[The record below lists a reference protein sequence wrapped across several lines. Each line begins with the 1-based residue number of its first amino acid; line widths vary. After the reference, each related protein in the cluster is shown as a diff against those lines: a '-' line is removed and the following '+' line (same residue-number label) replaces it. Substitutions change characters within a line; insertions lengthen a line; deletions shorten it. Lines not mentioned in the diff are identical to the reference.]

1 MATKRTNNS
10 RKRPAAKPPVR
21 LSGLDAAAQIL
32 VEAGKPLNAGQI
44 VETALAAGLW
54 TTSGTTPAATIYA
67 AMLREIAAKG
77 EGSRFR
83 KVGRGLFAAG

>member
-1 MATKRTNNS
+1 MATTKTNNS
-10 RKRPAAKPPVR
+10 RKRGAAKVVR

-32 VEAGKPLNAGQI
+32 VEAGKPLSAGQI

-54 TTSGTTPAATIYA
+54 TTSGKTPAATIYA
-67 AMLREIAAKG
+67 AMLREIAARG

-83 KVGRGLFAAG
+83 KVGRGLFAVSV